1 LDAPSRGLH
10 ERGMQPHE
18 PENVR
23 LIRRYFA
30 ELWNEGRVELIP
42 ELLAENYVNHSP
54 GTPDMP
60 RDRSGVAGIVRAMR
74 TAFPDLNY
82 RIDGI
87 VADDRAVAVRL
98 SVSGTHAG
106 DFFGVPPSGKSFR
119 VAQINIEQV
128 QDGKI
133 VAHYRTTDE
142 LSLLRQIGALPG

>member
-1 LDAPSRGLH
+1 
-10 ERGMQPHE
+10 
-18 PENVR
+18 
-23 LIRRYFA
+23 
-30 ELWNEGRVELIP
+30 
-42 ELLAENYVNHSP
+42 
-54 GTPDMP
+54 MP

-119 VAQINIEQV
+119 VAQINVEHV
-128 QDGKI
+128 EGGKI
-133 VAHYRTTDE
+133 VTHYRTTDE
-142 LSLLRQIGALPG
+142 LSLLRQIGALPA

>member
-1 LDAPSRGLH
+1 
-10 ERGMQPHE
+10 MQPNE
-18 PENVR
+18 PANLR

-30 ELWNEGRVELIP
+30 ELWNQGKVELIP
-42 ELLAENYVNHSP
+42 ELLAEGYVNHSP

-74 TAFPDLNY
+74 AAFPDLDY
-82 RIDGI
+82 RIEDI

-98 SVSGTHAG
+98 SVTGTHTG

-119 VAQINIEQV
+119 VAQINVEHV
-128 QDGKI
+128 EGGKI

-142 LSLLRQIGALPG
+142 LSLLRQIGALPA